1 MAATVSCAAV
11 DDDVMPAAV
20 CVGKDAV
27 EVRDVPV
34 PAVGPGDVLVEVS
47 HCGICGTD
55 LHLVLEGY
63 ARPGTVLGH
72 EWAGTVVAAG
82 PGVQGW
88 EPGAR
93 VVAGPTPGCGEC
105 RACRSGRPSVCL
117 RREPIDL
124 LEFRGAFCRYVTA
137 PADRLLRLPDRLSTR
152 EAALTEPTAIA
163 LHTVELSGVAPGD
176 PVLVTGAGPVGLLT
190 IAVLRARGVDDIVV
204 SEPAPGR
211 RARALAVG
219 ARRAV
224 APDELPRAPLGRP
237 VAHAVAV
244 AFECSGNATAARAAL
259 AQLERAGTLVFVGT
273 GSEHPRLDHNRM
285 IVLELSAIGAY
296 NYGADGFAGAVDLL
310 ASGRLPLELLVE
322 PVDVGLD
329 ALLDTMRSQAR
340 GEPPGKVLVRP
351 TREAGAPG

>member
-1 MAATVSCAAV
+1 
-11 DDDVMPAAV
+11 
-20 CVGKDAV
+20 
-27 EVRDVPV
+27 
-34 PAVGPGDVLVEVS
+34 
-47 HCGICGTD
+47 
-55 LHLVLEGY
+55 VLEGY

-72 EWAGTVVAAG
+72 EWAGTVAATG
-82 PGVQGW
+82 RGVTGW

-93 VVAGPTPGCGEC
+93 VVAGPTPGCREC

-124 LEFRGAFCRYVTA
+124 LEFRGAFCRFVTV
-137 PADRLLRLPDRLSTR
+137 PADRLLRLPEELSTR

-163 LHTVELSGVAPGD
+163 LHTVELSGVSPGD
-176 PVLVTGAGPVGLLT
+176 RVLVTGAGPVGLLT
-190 IAVLRARGVDDIVV
+190 IAVLRARGIDDIVV

-211 RARALAVG
+211 RERALAVG

-237 VAHAVAV
+237 VPDAVTV
-244 AFECSGNATAARAAL
+244 AYECSGNADAARSAL

-273 GSEHPRLDHNRM
+273 GSENPRVDHNRM

-296 NYGADGFAGAVDLL
+296 NYGADGFAGAVALL
-310 ASGRLPLELLVE
+310 ASGALPLDLLIE
-322 PVDVGLD
+322 GQDVGLD
-329 ALLDTMRSQAR
+329 GLLATMRSQAR

-351 TREAGAPG
+351 TLAPGSPG